1 MLRHHVKFYLPGS
14 LRKYLFSGGLLR
26 TLSVLLI
33 VLATAIA
40 VLLVFNLGLG
50 DQQVDTPIE
59 HTYSIEDPEFRHTMG
74 RLLGPGLVEGNS
86 IETLING
93 EEIFPAMLAAIRS
106 AQKTITLE
114 TYIFYPGKTARQFA
128 DALNERARHGV
139 QVHVLL
145 DWIGGQVRDDVA
157 ERMEDSGVHLRWYH
171 APRLT
176 TLPIMN
182 NRTHRKILVVDGK
195 TGFIGGVDIGDK
207 WRGDAEK
214 PTHWRDTHFRITGP
228 AVGQLQAA
236 FMDNWLQTTG
246 EVLAGPKYF
255 PDLAPQGKLPAQVFT
270 SSSGGGA
277 ESMQLMYLMSIA
289 AARKSIHLA
298 SAYFIPD
305 EVSTQQL
312 IDAAK
317 RGVKVQ
323 VIVPGDE
330 IDWAVVRHASRHTW
344 GPLLEAGVEIYE
356 YQPARYHVKL
366 LVVDGAWTSAGSSN
380 FDPRSFAINDEANLN
395 VYSPAFAR
403 TQIEIFNRDLRQS
416 RRITLEEWRARSLWT
431 KLLDQASALLSPQ
444 L

>member
-1 MLRHHVKFYLPGS
+1 MLRHHLKFHLPGS
-14 LRKYLFSGGLLR
+14 LRKYLTSGRWSRTFAFLL
-26 TLSVLLI
+26 TI
-33 VLATAIA
+33 LATTLA

-50 DQQVDTPIE
+50 DQQVDKPLN
-59 HTYSIEDPEFRHTMG
+59 HTYSIEDSEFRHAIS
-74 RLLGPGLVEGNS
+74 RLLGPGLVEGNQ
-86 IETLING
+86 IDTLING

-128 DALNERARHGV
+128 DALIERAQHGV
-139 QVHVLL
+139 QVYVLL
-145 DWIGGQVRDDVA
+145 DWVGGQVRDDVA
-157 ERMEDSGVHLRWYH
+157 ERMEDSGVQLRWYH

-176 TLPIMN
+176 SLPIMN

-214 PTHWRDTHFRITGP
+214 PLHWRDSHFRITGP
-228 AVGQLQAA
+228 VVGQLQAA

-246 EVLAGPKYF
+246 ELLTGPQYF
-255 PDLAPQGKLPAQVFT
+255 PDLEVEGRLPAQVFI

-289 AARKSIHLA
+289 AAQKSIHLS

-312 IDAAK
+312 INAAK

-323 VIVPGDE
+323 IIVPGDE
-330 IDWAVVRHASRHTW
+330 IDWAVVRRASRNTW

-356 YQPARYHVKL
+356 YQPSRYHVKL
-366 LVVDGAWTSAGSSN
+366 LVVDGVWTSVGSSN
-380 FDPRSFAINDEANLN
+380 FDPRSFAINDESNLN
-395 VYSPAFAR
+395 VYSAAFAQK
-403 TQIEIFNRDLRQS
+403 QIEIFNRDLRQS
-416 RRITLEEWRARSLWT
+416 RRITLQEWRERSLWN
-431 KLLDQASALLSPQ
+431 KFLDEASTLLSPQ